1 MIPQP
6 TNRMKAYSDKWRNEV
21 MRLTKA
27 QLVDMM
33 KKVMD
38 ERDMLRTVGKELCR
52 DLKKGNAT
60 VTMPGKHMGK
70 TYASNEPYRKLS
82 KLTA

>member
-6 TNRMKAYSDKWRNEV
+6 TNRMKAYSDKWRNEM
-21 MRLTKA
+21 MRLSKSE
-27 QLVDMM
+27 LVAMM
-33 KKVMD
+33 ERVMN
-38 ERDMLRTVGKELCR
+38 ERDALRLAGKELCR
-52 DLKKGNAT
+52 DLKNGNAT
-60 VTMPGKHMGK
+60 VTMPGEHMGK